1 MLKMYYDV
9 LMKNTCFV
17 LSFCLCAGWTW
28 AQSTCETRVDAHQ
41 KASTVQRV
49 HYCLMD
55 EQDSSAVHN
64 PAMVFSG
71 VSSPKEQPAVQPAPT
86 KQDGALARSG
96 AFKPNQVDV
105 SQEFVPTR
113 QFPKLD
119 DGRVSQ
125 QEIYAKQSALLE
137 GKKMA
142 QEAVAQSE
150 CVMPEDEVEN
160 APLSAQT
167 QEKKTPVAKPARKT
181 KRTHKKTITKTVVET
196 TQPGKVQ
203 EKRATDSA
211 LSDAFEEPV
220 PQGQDIAVGTAS
232 YAPAGQ
238 DIPVGTASYAPVE
251 IAYDEY
257 VPVEAEEIPVGT
269 ASYAPAN

>member
-1 MLKMYYDV
+1 MYYDV

-17 LSFCLCAGWTW
+17 LGFCLCAGWTW

-49 HYCLMD
+49 HYCLNGGQ
-55 EQDSSAVHN
+55 EDSSVTN

-71 VSSPKEQPAVQPAPT
+71 VSSPKEQPAVQQPT
-86 KQDGALARSG
+86 KRDDALARSG
-96 AFKPNQVDV
+96 AFKPNRVDV

-113 QFPKLD
+113 QFPQLD

-142 QEAVAQSE
+142 QEAIAQSE
-150 CVMPEDEVEN
+150 CAMPEDEVEN
-160 APLSAQT
+160 APLAVQT
-167 QEKKTPVAKPARKT
+167 QEKKTPVVKPARKT

-196 TQPGKVQ
+196 KKPEKVQ
-203 EKRATDSA
+203 EETAADSVLA
-211 LSDAFEEPV
+211 DVLDESA

-269 ASYAPAN
+269 ATYAPAN

>member
-1 MLKMYYDV
+1 MYYDV

-17 LSFCLCAGWTW
+17 LGLCLYAGWTW

-41 KASTVQRV
+41 QASTVQRV
-49 HYCLMD
+49 HYCLMND
-55 EQDSSAVHN
+55 QGGALVHN

-71 VSSPKEQPAVQPAPT
+71 VSSPKEQPTVQPT
-86 KQDGALARSG
+86 KQDDSG
-96 AFKPNQVDV
+96 ARPGTFKPKQIGV
-105 SQEFVPTR
+105 SKVFVETR

-142 QEAVAQSE
+142 QEAVEQSK

-160 APLSAQT
+160 VSLSVQT
-167 QEKKTPVAKPARKT
+167 QEKQTPVTKPARKT
-181 KRTHKKTITKTVVET
+181 KRAHKKTITKTVAET
-196 TQPGKVQ
+196 KQPQKAQ
-203 EKRATDSA
+203 ETAPADSV
-211 LSDAFEEPV
+211 LVDVLDEV

-232 YAPAGQ
+232 YAPSGQ

>member
-1 MLKMYYDV
+1 M
-9 LMKNTCFV
+9 
-17 LSFCLCAGWTW
+17 
-28 AQSTCETRVDAHQ
+28 
-41 KASTVQRV
+41 QRV

-55 EQDSSAVHN
+55 EQDSSAATN

-71 VSSPKEQPAVQPAPT
+71 VSSPKQQPAVQPT
-86 KQDGALARSG
+86 KQKETLARPG
-96 AFKPNQVDV
+96 VFKPKRIHV
-105 SQEFVPTR
+105 SKEFVPTR
-113 QFPKLD
+113 QFPTLD

-125 QEIYAKQSALLE
+125 QEIYAKQKVLLE

-142 QEAVAQSE
+142 QAAVDQSSCTISE
-150 CVMPEDEVEN
+150 QEVETVRRPVLKQMTD
-160 APLSAQT
+160 APVLA
-167 QEKKTPVAKPARKT
+167 EKPARKA